1 MHLTIH
7 TLPIIRN
14 EIRTYKSLIK
24 ERDKLINDY
33 EAPLKT
39 LRNKLLEVE
48 EKLELIKSPGKG
60 DGLGG
65 FVQDSADKYNYLID
79 KKDQLKKSI
88 VDYIQSNE
96 KDYLEDLKHWDVR
109 IATVEYYLNKMDALD
124 RKFIEDFYYNLSK
137 TQCLQR
143 YNIVNNKSLYRK
155 ADNILLNLLKKIKKV
170 LLCGRFPLYLVL
182 LCYCEVFKKMTSTMS
197 TLCLEFIY
205 D

>member
-39 LRNKLLEVE
+39 LRNKLLGVE
-48 EKLELIKSPGKG
+48 EKLEL
-60 DGLGG
+60 G

-96 KDYLEDLKHWDVR
+96 KDYLDDLKHWDVR

-137 TQCLQR
+137 TQCMER
-143 YNIVNNKSLYRK
+143 YNITNNTSLYRK
-155 ADNILLNLLKKIKKV
+155 ADNILSNLLKNN
-170 LLCGRFPLYLVL
+170 
-182 LCYCEVFKKMTSTMS
+182 
-197 TLCLEFIY
+197 
-205 D
+205 

>member
-1 MHLTIH
+1 M
-7 TLPIIRN
+7 
-14 EIRTYKSLIK
+14 
-24 ERDKLINDY
+24 
-33 EAPLKT
+33 
-39 LRNKLLEVE
+39 
-48 EKLELIKSPGKG
+48 ELIKSPGKG

-137 TQCLQR
+137 TQCMER
-143 YNIVNNKSLYRK
+143 YNITNNTSLYRK
-155 ADNILLNLLKKIKKV
+155 ADNILSNLLKNN
-170 LLCGRFPLYLVL
+170 
-182 LCYCEVFKKMTSTMS
+182 
-197 TLCLEFIY
+197 
-205 D
+205 

>member
-24 ERDKLINDY
+24 ERDKLIEEY
-33 EAPLKT
+33 ETPLKS
-39 LRNKLLEVE
+39 LKNELLEVE
-48 EKLELIKSPGKG
+48 GKLSQIKSPGKS

-65 FVQDSADKYNYLID
+65 FVQDSVDKYNHLIA
-79 KKDQLKKSI
+79 KKDELKNA
-88 VDYIQSNE
+88 VDNYIKEYGNDSFE
-96 KDYLEDLKHWDVR
+96 EELEFWNVR
-109 IATVEYYLNKMDALD
+109 IETVEYYLNKMDALD

-155 ADNILLNLLKKIKKV
+155 ADNILLNLLKK
-170 LLCGRFPLYLVL
+170 
-182 LCYCEVFKKMTSTMS
+182 
-197 TLCLEFIY
+197 

>member
-14 EIRTYKSLIK
+14 EIRTYKGLIK
-24 ERDKLINDY
+24 ERDKLIKDY

-96 KDYLEDLKHWDVR
+96 KDYLEDLNHLDAHLLLLVWCDQYMVTMDVD
-109 IATVEYYLNKMDALD
+109 IY
-124 RKFIEDFYYNLSK
+124 SW
-137 TQCLQR
+137 
-143 YNIVNNKSLYRK
+143 
-155 ADNILLNLLKKIKKV
+155 NLLAFHKSHI
-170 LLCGRFPLYLVL
+170 
-182 LCYCEVFKKMTSTMS
+182 
-197 TLCLEFIY
+197 
-205 D
+205 

>member
-79 KKDQLKKSI
+79 KKDQLKKI
-88 VDYIQSNE
+88 MN
-96 KDYLEDLKHWDVR
+96 
-109 IATVEYYLNKMDALD
+109 TLD
-124 RKFIEDFYYNLSK
+124 TFFQKE
-137 TQCLQR
+137 
-143 YNIVNNKSLYRK
+143 
-155 ADNILLNLLKKIKKV
+155 LLLLVYLKKIAI
-170 LLCGRFPLYLVL
+170 LLHLILIQLQGYL
-182 LCYCEVFKKMTSTMS
+182 
-197 TLCLEFIY
+197 
-205 D
+205 

>member
-79 KKDQLKKSI
+79 KKDQLKKSN

-143 YNIVNNKSLYRK
+143 YNIVNNKSLYRND
-155 ADNILLNLLKKIKKV
+155 ANCFGILLKKHKK
-170 LLCGRFPLYLVL
+170 LH
-182 LCYCEVFKKMTSTMS
+182 T
-197 TLCLEFIY
+197 IY
-205 D
+205 SKRQNNGSISSILWYEKGYKLSS

>member
-33 EAPLKT
+33 EVPLKT

-48 EKLELIKSPGKG
+48 EKLELIKSPGTGKG

-88 VDYIQSNE
+88 VNE
-96 KDYLEDLKHWDVR
+96 
-109 IATVEYYLNKMDALD
+109 
-124 RKFIEDFYYNLSK
+124 FK
-137 TQCLQR
+137 TKR
-143 YNIVNNKSLYRK
+143 
-155 ADNILLNLLKKIKKV
+155 
-170 LLCGRFPLYLVL
+170 
-182 LCYCEVFKKMTSTMS
+182 
-197 TLCLEFIY
+197 
-205 D
+205 

>member
-33 EAPLKT
+33 EVPLKT

-48 EKLELIKSPGKG
+48 EKLKLIKSPGKG

-79 KKDQLKKSI
+79 KKDKLKKSI

-155 ADNILLNLLKKIKKV
+155 ADNILLNLLKK
-170 LLCGRFPLYLVL
+170 
-182 LCYCEVFKKMTSTMS
+182 
-197 TLCLEFIY
+197 